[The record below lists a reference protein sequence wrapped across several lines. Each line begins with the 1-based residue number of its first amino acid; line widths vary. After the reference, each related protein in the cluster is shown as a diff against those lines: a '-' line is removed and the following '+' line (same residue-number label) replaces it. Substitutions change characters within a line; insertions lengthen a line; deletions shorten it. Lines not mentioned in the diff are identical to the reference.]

1 MASYPSAKVHRVNRR
16 KLGRGQHIQIAPT
29 TVTASASTVTVTL
42 TFAVPVIVAG
52 TINLNVQTGIAL
64 VSQVQTSPTVVTQT
78 YASSVSGKTWS
89 ITGGA
94 PVRTYQGGGLVATS
108 GTFS

>member
-1 MASYPSAKVHRVNRR
+1 MASFPSAKVHRVSRR
-16 KLGRGQHIQIAPT
+16 KLGRGQHPPLPMASV
-29 TVTASASTVTVTL
+29 TVTDSTVTVTL
-42 TFAVPVIVAG
+42 TFNVPVIVSG
-52 TINLNVQTGIAL
+52 NINLNVQTGIAL

-89 ITGGA
+89 IAMGS
-94 PVRTYQGGGLVATS
+94 PVRTFQGGGLVPTS